1 MARETETLWL
11 LRIGVGIISLS
22 ALAAIGA
29 GMSLSGTLATIETD
43 MGWTVKHVE
52 DLTTEQKSMGKRLT
66 AIETNTQP

>member
-1 MARETETLWL
+1 MARETEALWL
-11 LRIGVGIISLS
+11 LRIGVGIITLF
-22 ALAAIGA
+22 ALATVIA

-52 DLTTEQKSMGKRLT
+52 ELKTEQKSMGKRLT